1 MMKKWKPKKK
11 VQMIS
16 ERKKGK
22 RVAIC
27 LSCSCGLKRRT
38 EGSVKVSFQRWII
51 WRSEALTL
59 WKLYVAYATKAMD
72 MGSNVNPMTVVV
84 SWPWPSVPNL
94 LLYPSMADAMV
105 PRVTAI
111 LSQERKV
118 LSFAKNVLGST
129 LPMLDDVCYPFSPF
143 PPLLCSSKA
152 HLHTQNQTCAF
163 ELRVY
168 SHLSLSLS
176 LTEDLFS
183 VARVGTPFSF
193 NSCLASS
200 LAGPSFQLLIA
211 KEENNDENEKQ
222 TKGSKNAPLS
232 LSLSLSVSLGGF
244 RSLFLLLL
252 LLFFSVS
259 FRFVEGADL

>member
-176 LTEDLFS
+176 LSLSQKT
-183 VARVGTPFSF
+183 
-193 NSCLASS
+193 SS
-200 LAGPSFQLLIA
+200 LSHVSALLSASIA
-211 KEENNDENEKQ
+211 
-222 TKGSKNAPLS
+222 AS
-232 LSLSLSVSLGGF
+232 L
-244 RSLFLLLL
+244 
-252 LLFFSVS
+252 
-259 FRFVEGADL
+259 AH